1 MGLTGPAREWSNQA
15 QEQLVVGTGLSEVEM
30 ENFGGD
36 AGGCACGRE
45 CGIPEIGFHFPGRS
59 ARPGPE
65 LRRAAGREMGGC
77 GGVLSEGSQIA
88 AAEQVAMLDFSYGGS
103 A

>member
-1 MGLTGPAREWSNQA
+1 MELTGPAERGLIGLNSNEWF
-15 QEQLVVGTGLSEVEM
+15 GMGLSEVEM